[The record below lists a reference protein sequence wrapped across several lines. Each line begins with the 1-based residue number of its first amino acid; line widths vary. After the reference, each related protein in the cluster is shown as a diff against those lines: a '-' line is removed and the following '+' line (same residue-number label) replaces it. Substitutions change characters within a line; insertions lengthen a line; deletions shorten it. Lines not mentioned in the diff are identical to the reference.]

1 MPYSVVEAH
10 TLFEQL
16 PGFAAA
22 RLREISG
29 MALPYIEITGRYAK
43 LLARLTYLLG
53 QRNNS
58 TTAFLTSS
66 SEKAFSFT
74 NGI

>member
-43 LLARLTYLLG
+43 LLARL
-53 QRNNS
+53 
-58 TTAFLTSS
+58 
-66 SEKAFSFT
+66 
-74 NGI
+74 